1 MTETAGLSLSVD
13 ATEVKS
19 ATDDLKKLATASA
32 STERATDK
40 LGDALSDAA
49 KAAGVYAD
57 ASGRLREANG
67 RFLSDARKTELGLE
81 KVEGRLKSAGA
92 GAESFGRNIGRLAAA
107 FAGGAFF
114 QSVIANTIE
123 SEDALAQLNATI
135 KSTGGA
141 AGLSS
146 DELVSM
152 AQGLQ
157 QVTTFGDDAIISM
170 QSQLLTFTKIGKDA
184 VPAATE
190 AILDLATKMGG
201 DLKGAAVQVGK
212 ALNDP
217 VQGISALSKVGVSF
231 TDSQKEVIK
240 ALVETGDMAGAQ
252 KIILQELQ
260 TEFGGSARAARDT
273 FGGALTSLKN
283 SFGDL
288 LEGGGGNLTEAKTAV
303 EDLNKAISDPAV
315 KGAFATITA
324 GILNVATAAA
334 KALPLLTEFTEWV
347 GESLAAAV
355 GGPAGDDLV
364 RTSDA
369 IVKLKDELAGF
380 DKQTGLAKAFNA
392 DRVAEMRK
400 ELVRLEEQY
409 ASGFEAQANSL
420 LLQNQQSNQNVVTTE
435 TTKTVTT
442 ATTKKTQAQKDAEA
456 ADKKAADAA
465 AAHAKSLA
473 AQISALEFQASVVGK
488 DKDEVT
494 LLKLALDGATESQLS
509 AAQAALG
516 TVSAYESQAEATA
529 NLKKAEEEKA
539 ARGKA
544 ITQESLSDL
553 EVLAQKQQGYYDALQ
568 EGSISQETFNKAS
581 AKNSEAMK
589 EVAYG
594 ADEAG
599 GALNDFAKTAQE
611 NIQSQLADNLTEGFN
626 GSFKDILSGW
636 GQLVQRMIAEAA
648 AAQITESLFGALGVG
663 TGSKGGSSGGGAAGL
678 MGLFTSFAGFFDS
691 GGNIASG
698 KFGVVGEKGP
708 EIVRGPVN
716 VTGREDTERLSG
728 GNTIIINQPGVSNTR
743 EAERSA
749 GATRRAVYG
758 AVNSG
763 SRYA

>member
-1 MTETAGLSLSVD
+1 MTETASLVVSVD
-13 ATEVKS
+13 SKDVKT
-19 ATDDLKKLATASA
+19 ATDDLKKLAATSA
-32 STERATDK
+32 ATERATDN

-81 KVEGRLKSAGA
+81 KVEGRFKSAGS

-123 SEDALAQLNATI
+123 SEDALSQLNATI

-146 DELVSM
+146 DELVAM

-217 VQGISALSKVGVSF
+217 VKGIAALSKVGVSF
-231 TDSQKEVIK
+231 TEDQKAVIES
-240 ALVETGDMAGAQ
+240 LVETGDVAGAQ
-252 KIILQELQ
+252 KIILAELAV
-260 TEFGGSARAARDT
+260 EFGGSARAARDT

-283 SFGDL
+283 SMGDL
-288 LEGGGGNLTEAKTAV
+288 LEGSGGNLNDAKTAV

-315 KGAFATITA
+315 KDAFATITA
-324 GILNVATAAA
+324 GILNVAAAA
-334 KALPLLTEFTEWV
+334 AGALPALTDFTKWV

-355 GGPAGDDLV
+355 GGPAADDLV

-369 IVKLKDELAGF
+369 IVNLKEELAGF
-380 DKQTGLAKAFNA
+380 DQQTGLAKYLNK
-392 DRVAEMRK
+392 DRVAEMRA
-400 ELVRLEEQY
+400 ELVRLEAQY
-409 ASGFEAQANSL
+409 TAGEAAQAAAYEAQRKLND
-420 LLQNQQSNQNVVTTE
+420 QSVVVTE

-494 LLKLALDGATESQLS
+494 LLKLALDGATESQLAS
-509 AAQAALG
+509 AQAALG
-516 TVSAYESQAEATA
+516 TVASYDEQIEKTKK
-529 NLKKAEEEKA
+529 LKEQEGERS

-568 EGSISQETFNKAS
+568 EGSISQEVFNKAS

-594 ADEAG
+594 AGEAG

-648 AAQITESLFGALGVG
+648 AAQLTESLFGALGVG
-663 TGSKGGSSGGGAAGL
+663 GAKGGAGGAGALASIGS
-678 MGLFTSFAGFFDS
+678 FFAGFFDN
-691 GGNIASG
+691 GGNIPSG
-698 KFGVVGEKGP
+698 QFGVVGEKGP
-708 EIVRGPVN
+708 EIVRGPVS
-716 VTGREDTERLSG
+716 VTGREDTKRLSG

>member
-1 MTETAGLSLSVD
+1 MTETASLIVAV
-13 ATEVKS
+13 ATKGIKT
-19 ATDDLKKLATASA
+19 ATDELKDL
-32 STERATDK
+32 
-40 LGDALSDAA
+40 
-49 KAAGVYAD
+49 
-57 ASGRLREANG
+57 
-67 RFLSDARKTELGLE
+67 
-81 KVEGRLKSAGA
+81 AGA
-92 GAESFGRNIGRLAAA
+92 SKDTEGQIKAFGDTVRDVIASLAIGSFIN
-107 FAGGAFF
+107 
-114 QSVIANTIE
+114 SVIQGSAE
-123 SEDALAQLNATI
+123 AEQELAQLNATL
-135 KSTGGA
+135 KSTGEA

-146 DELVSM
+146 DEVVAM
-152 AQGLQ
+152 AEGLAA
-157 QVTTFGDDAIISM
+157 VTTYSAGAIISM
-170 QSQLLTFTKIGKDA
+170 ESQLLTFTKIGKTV
-184 VPAATE
+184 VPQATE
-190 AILDLATKMGG
+190 AILDLAAKMGG

-240 ALVETGDMAGAQ
+240 SLVETGDVAGAQ
-252 KIILQELQ
+252 KIILAELAV
-260 TEFGGSARAARDT
+260 EFGGSARAARDT

-283 SFGDL
+283 SFDDL
-288 LEGGGGNLTEAKTAV
+288 LEGSGGNLNDAKTAV

-315 KGAFATITA
+315 KDAFATITA
-324 GILNVATAAA
+324 GILDVAAA
-334 KALPLLTEFTEWV
+334 AANALPALTNFTKWV
-347 GESLAAAV
+347 GETLAAAV
-355 GGPAGDDLV
+355 NGPAADDLV

-369 IVKLKDELAGF
+369 IVKLKEELSGF
-380 DKQTGLAKAFNA
+380 DQQTGLAKYLNK
-392 DRVAEMRK
+392 DRVAEMRA
-400 ELVRLEEQY
+400 ELVRLEAQY
-409 ASGFEAQANSL
+409 TAGEAAQVAAYEAQRKLND
-420 LLQNQQSNQNVVTTE
+420 QSVVVTE
-435 TTKTVTT
+435 TTKTVTA

-516 TVSAYESQAEATA
+516 TVAAYDEQIEKTKK
-529 NLKKAEEEKA
+529 LKEQEDERS

-568 EGSISQETFNKAS
+568 EGSITQDTFNKVS
-581 AKNSEAMK
+581 AKNSEAMRD
-589 EVAYG
+589 VANG
-594 ADEAG
+594 AGEAT
-599 GALNDFAKTAQE
+599 GALDDFAKTAQE
-611 NIQSQLADNLTEGFN
+611 NIQSQLADNLTNGFE

-636 GQLVQRMIAEAA
+636 GQLLQRMIAEAA
-648 AAQITESLFGALGVG
+648 AAQLTESLFGALGVG
-663 TGSKGGSSGGGAAGL
+663 GAEGGSAGGAGALASIGS
-678 MGLFTSFAGFFDS
+678 FFAGFFDN
-691 GGNIASG
+691 GGNIPSG
-698 KFGVVGEKGP
+698 QFGVVGEKGP

-716 VTGREDTERLSG
+716 VTGREDTKRMSG

>member
-1 MTETAGLSLSVD
+1 MTETASLVIAVD
-13 ATEVKS
+13 AKGVKT
-19 ATDDLKKLATASA
+19 ATDDLKKL
-32 STERATDK
+32 
-40 LGDALSDAA
+40 G
-49 KAAGVYAD
+49 GVSKD
-57 ASGRLREANG
+57 
-67 RFLSDARKTELGLE
+67 
-81 KVEGRLKSAGA
+81 
-92 GAESFGRNIGRLAAA
+92 AESRVKSFGTAVGSLAAA

-146 DELVSM
+146 DELVAM

-170 QSQLLTFTKIGKDA
+170 QSQLLTFTKIGKEA

-217 VQGISALSKVGVSF
+217 VKGIAALSKVGVSF
-231 TDSQKEVIK
+231 TEDQKAVIES
-240 ALVETGDMAGAQ
+240 LVETGDVAGAQ
-252 KIILQELQ
+252 KIILAELAV
-260 TEFGGSARAARDT
+260 EFGGSARAARDT

-283 SFGDL
+283 SMGDL
-288 LEGGGGNLTEAKTAV
+288 LEGSGGNLNDAKTAV

-315 KGAFATITA
+315 KDAFATITA
-324 GILNVATAAA
+324 GILNVAAAA
-334 KALPLLTEFTEWV
+334 AGALPALTDFTKWV

-355 GGPAGDDLV
+355 GGPAADDLV

-369 IVKLKDELAGF
+369 IVNLKEELAGF
-380 DKQTGLAKAFNA
+380 DQQTGLAKYLNK
-392 DRVAEMRK
+392 DRVAEMRA
-400 ELVRLEEQY
+400 ELVRLEAQY
-409 ASGFEAQANSL
+409 TAGEAAQVAAYEAQRKLND
-420 LLQNQQSNQNVVTTE
+420 QSVAVVE
-435 TTKTVTT
+435 TTNTVTA

-456 ADKKAADAA
+456 ADKKSADAA

-494 LLKLALDGATESQLS
+494 LLKLALDGATESQLAS
-509 AAQAALG
+509 AQAALG
-516 TVSAYESQAEATA
+516 TVAAYDAQAEAA
-529 NLKKAEEEKA
+529 KDAAKAEDERS

-568 EGSISQETFNKAS
+568 EGSISQEVFNKAS

-611 NIQSQLADNLTEGFN
+611 NIQSQLADNLTNGFE

-648 AAQITESLFGALGVG
+648 AAQLTESLFGALGVG
-663 TGSKGGSSGGGAAGL
+663 GAKGGSAGGAGALASIGS
-678 MGLFTSFAGFFDS
+678 FFAGFFDN
-691 GGNIASG
+691 GGNIPAG
-698 KFGVVGEKGP
+698 KFGIAGEKGM
-708 EIVRGPVN
+708 EIVQGPAT
-716 VTGREDTERLSG
+716 VTSTKDTAKMMG

>member
-1 MTETAGLSLSVD
+1 MTETASLVIAVD
-13 ATEVKS
+13 AKGVKT
-19 ATDDLKKLATASA
+19 ATDDLKKL
-32 STERATDK
+32 
-40 LGDALSDAA
+40 G
-49 KAAGVYAD
+49 GVSKD
-57 ASGRLREANG
+57 
-67 RFLSDARKTELGLE
+67 
-81 KVEGRLKSAGA
+81 
-92 GAESFGRNIGRLAAA
+92 AESRVKSFGTAVGSLAAA

-146 DELVSM
+146 DELVAM

-170 QSQLLTFTKIGKDA
+170 QSQLLTFTKIGKEA

-190 AILDLATKMGG
+190 AIIDLATKMGG

-217 VQGISALSKVGVSF
+217 VAGISALSKVGVSF
-231 TDSQKEVIK
+231 TDDQKAVIES
-240 ALVETGDMAGAQ
+240 LVETGDVAGAQ
-252 KIILQELQ
+252 KIILAELAV
-260 TEFGGSARAARDT
+260 EFGGSARAARDT

-283 SFGDL
+283 SMGDL
-288 LEGGGGNLTEAKTAV
+288 LEGSGGNLNDAKTAV

-315 KGAFATITA
+315 KDAFATITA
-324 GILNVATAAA
+324 GILNVAAAA
-334 KALPLLTEFTEWV
+334 AGALPALTGFTKWV
-347 GESLAAAV
+347 GETLAAAV
-355 GGPAGDDLV
+355 GGPAADDLV

-369 IVKLKDELAGF
+369 IVKLKEELSGF
-380 DKQTGLAKAFNA
+380 DQQTGLAKYLNK
-392 DRVAEMRK
+392 DRVAEMRA
-400 ELVRLEEQY
+400 ELVRLEAQY
-409 ASGFEAQANSL
+409 TAGEAAQAAAYEAQRKLND
-420 LLQNQQSNQNVVTTE
+420 QSVVVTE
-435 TTKTVTT
+435 TTKTVTA

-494 LLKLALDGATESQLS
+494 LLKLALDGATESQLAS
-509 AAQAALG
+509 AQAALG
-516 TVSAYESQAEATA
+516 TVAAYDAQAEAA
-529 NLKKAEEEKA
+529 SNAKKEEDEKA

-544 ITQESLSDL
+544 ITQESLSDI

-568 EGSISQETFNKAS
+568 EGSITQETFNKVS

-594 ADEAG
+594 AGEAT
-599 GALNDFAKTAQE
+599 GALDDFAKTAQE
-611 NIQSQLADNLTEGFN
+611 NIQSQLADNLTNGFN

-648 AAQITESLFGALGVG
+648 AAQLTKSLFDSLDI
-663 TGSKGGSSGGGAAGL
+663 GGDSPGGGIG
-678 MGLFTSFAGFFDS
+678 GLFSKFAGMFDG
-691 GGNIASG
+691 GGNIPSG
-698 KFGVVGEKGP
+698 QFGVVGEKGP

-716 VTGREDTERLSG
+716 VTGREDTKRMSG

>member
-1 MTETAGLSLSVD
+1 MTETANLVIAVD
-13 ATEVKS
+13 AKGVKT
-19 ATDDLKKLATASA
+19 ATDDLKKLGGVSRD
-32 STERATDK
+32 TESRVK
-40 LGDALSDAA
+40 
-49 KAAGVYAD
+49 
-57 ASGRLREANG
+57 
-67 RFLSDARKTELGLE
+67 
-81 KVEGRLKSAGA
+81 
-92 GAESFGRNIGRLAAA
+92 SFGTAVGSLAAA

-146 DELVSM
+146 DELVAM

-170 QSQLLTFTKIGKDA
+170 QSQLLTFTKIGKEA

-217 VQGISALSKVGVSF
+217 VQGITALSKVGVSF

-240 ALVETGDMAGAQ
+240 ALVETGDVAGAQ
-252 KIILQELQ
+252 KIILAELAV
-260 TEFGGSARAARDT
+260 EFGGSARAARDT
-273 FGGALTSLKN
+273 FGGALTSLQN
-283 SFGDL
+283 SLGDL
-288 LEGGGGNLTEAKTAV
+288 LEGSGGNLNDAKTAV

-315 KGAFATITA
+315 KDAFATITA
-324 GILNVATAAA
+324 GILSVATAAA
-334 KALPLLTEFTEWV
+334 NALPALTDFTKWV

-355 GGPAGDDLV
+355 GGPAADDLV

-369 IVKLKDELAGF
+369 IVKLKEELSGF
-380 DKQTGLAKAFNA
+380 DQQTGLAEYLNK
-392 DRVAEMRK
+392 DRVAEMRA
-400 ELVRLEEQY
+400 ELVRLEAQY
-409 ASGFEAQANSL
+409 TAGEAAQVAAYEAQRKLND
-420 LLQNQQSNQNVVTTE
+420 QSTAVVE

-442 ATTKKTQAQKDAEA
+442 VTTKKTQAQKDAEA
-456 ADKKAADAA
+456 ADKKAAEAA

-494 LLKLALDGATESQLS
+494 LLKLALDGATGSQLS

-516 TVSAYESQAEATA
+516 TVSAYEKQAEVEA
-529 NLKKAEEEKA
+529 KAAKAKDERA

-544 ITQESLSDL
+544 ITQESLSDI

-568 EGSISQETFNKAS
+568 EGSISQDTFNKAS

-611 NIQSQLADNLTEGFN
+611 NIQSQLADNLTNGFN

-648 AAQITESLFGALGVG
+648 AAQLTESLFGALGVG
-663 TGSKGGSSGGGAAGL
+663 GANGGSAGGAGALASIGS
-678 MGLFTSFAGFFDS
+678 FFAGFFDN
-691 GGNIASG
+691 GGNIPSG
-698 KFGVVGEKGP
+698 QFGVVGEKGP

-716 VTGREDTERLSG
+716 VTGREDTKRLSG
-728 GNTIIINQPGVSNTR
+728 GNTIIINQPGVTNTR

>member
-1 MTETAGLSLSVD
+1 MTETAGIVVSVD
-13 ATEVKS
+13 SKDVKT
-19 ATDDLKKLATASA
+19 ATDDLKKLAATSA
-32 STERATDK
+32 ATERATDN

-81 KVEGRLKSAGA
+81 KVEGRFKSAGS

-146 DELVSM
+146 DELVAM

-170 QSQLLTFTKIGKDA
+170 QSQLLTFTKIGKES

-217 VQGISALSKVGVSF
+217 VKGIAALSKVGVAF
-231 TDSQKEVIK
+231 TEDQKAVIES
-240 ALVETGDMAGAQ
+240 LVETGDVAGAQ
-252 KIILQELQ
+252 KIILAELAV
-260 TEFGGSARAARDT
+260 EFGGSARAARDT

-283 SFGDL
+283 SMGDL
-288 LEGGGGNLTEAKTAV
+288 LEGSGGNLNDAKTAV

-315 KGAFATITA
+315 KDAFATITA
-324 GILNVATAAA
+324 GILNVAAAA
-334 KALPLLTEFTEWV
+334 AGALPALTGFTKWV
-347 GESLAAAV
+347 GETIAAAV
-355 GGPAGDDLV
+355 NGPAADDLV

-369 IVKLKDELAGF
+369 IVNLKEELSGF
-380 DKQTGLAKAFNA
+380 DQQTGLAKYLNK
-392 DRVAEMRK
+392 DRVAEMRA
-400 ELVRLEEQY
+400 ELVRLEAQY
-409 ASGFEAQANSL
+409 TAGEAAQLAAYEAQRKLND
-420 LLQNQQSNQNVVTTE
+420 QSAVVVE

-494 LLKLALDGATESQLS
+494 LLKLALDGATESQLAS
-509 AAQAALG
+509 AQAALG
-516 TVSAYESQAEATA
+516 TVAAYDAQTEAA
-529 NLKKAEEEKA
+529 KDAAKAEDDKA

-568 EGSISQETFNKAS
+568 EGSISQEVFNKAS

-611 NIQSQLADNLTEGFN
+611 NIQSQLADNLTNGFN
-626 GSFKDILSGW
+626 GSFRDILSGW

-648 AAQITESLFGALGVG
+648 AAQLTESLFGALGVG
-663 TGSKGGSSGGGAAGL
+663 GAKGGSAGGAGALASIGS
-678 MGLFTSFAGFFDS
+678 FFAGFFDN
-691 GGNIASG
+691 GGNIPSG
-698 KFGVVGEKGP
+698 QFGVVGEKGP

-716 VTGREDTERLSG
+716 VTGREDTKRLSG

>member
-1 MTETAGLSLSVD
+1 MTETASLVIAVD
-13 ATEVKS
+13 AKGVKT
-19 ATDDLKKLATASA
+19 ATDDLKKL
-32 STERATDK
+32 
-40 LGDALSDAA
+40 G
-49 KAAGVYAD
+49 GVSKD
-57 ASGRLREANG
+57 
-67 RFLSDARKTELGLE
+67 
-81 KVEGRLKSAGA
+81 
-92 GAESFGRNIGRLAAA
+92 AESRVKSFGTAVGSLAAA

-114 QSVIANTIE
+114 QSVIASTIE

-146 DELVSM
+146 DELVAM

-170 QSQLLTFTKIGKDA
+170 QSQLLTFTKIGKEA

-217 VQGISALSKVGVSF
+217 VKGIAALSKVGVSF
-231 TDSQKEVIK
+231 TEDQKAVIES
-240 ALVETGDMAGAQ
+240 LVGTGDVAGAQ
-252 KIILQELQ
+252 KIILAELAA
-260 TEFGGSARAARDT
+260 EFGGSARAARDT

-283 SFGDL
+283 SMGDL
-288 LEGGGGNLTEAKTAV
+288 LEGSGGNLNDAKTAV
-303 EDLNKAISDPAV
+303 EELNTAISDPRV
-315 KGAFATITA
+315 KEAFATITA
-324 GILNVATAAA
+324 GILGVATAAA
-334 KALPLLTEFTEWV
+334 NALPALTGFTTWAAE
-347 GESLAAAV
+347 ELAAAIS
-355 GGPAGDDLV
+355 GPIESDLV

-369 IVKLKDELAGF
+369 IVKLKAELEGF
-380 DKQTGLAKAFNA
+380 DKQSGLAKAFNA
-392 DRVAEMRK
+392 DRVAAMRK
-400 ELVRLEEQY
+400 ELEGLEAQY
-409 ASGFEAQANSL
+409 ARGETAQIAAF
-420 LLQNQQSNQNVVTTE
+420 QAQQKLSAQQDVVVE
-435 TTKTVTT
+435 QTKTVT
-442 ATTKKTQAQKDAEA
+442 AVVTKKTKAQKDAEA
-456 ADKKAADAA
+456 ADKKAAEAA
-465 AAHAKSLA
+465 AAHAKSLSD
-473 AQISALEFQASVVGK
+473 QVSALEFQASVVGK

-516 TVSAYESQAEATA
+516 TVSAYDAQTEATA
-529 NLKKAEEEKA
+529 SLKKAEEDKA

-568 EGSISQETFNKAS
+568 EGSISQEVFNKAS

-594 ADEAG
+594 AEEAG

-626 GSFKDILSGW
+626 GSFRDILSGW

-648 AAQITESLFGALGVG
+648 AAQLTESLFGALGVG
-663 TGSKGGSSGGGAAGL
+663 GAKGGSAGGAGALASIGS
-678 MGLFTSFAGFFDS
+678 FFAGFFDN
-691 GGNIASG
+691 GGNIPSG

-708 EIVRGPVN
+708 ELVRGPVN
-716 VTGREDTERLSG
+716 VTGREDTARMQG